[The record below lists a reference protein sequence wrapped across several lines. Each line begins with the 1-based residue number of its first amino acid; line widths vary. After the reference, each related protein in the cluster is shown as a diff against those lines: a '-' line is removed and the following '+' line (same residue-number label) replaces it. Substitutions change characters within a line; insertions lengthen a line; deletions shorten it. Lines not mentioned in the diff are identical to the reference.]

1 MNRRQ
6 KLARRPLRQRI
17 VKVNDEYVN
26 RANRSF
32 DRKMRV
38 LKATIL
44 RDVRKMI
51 VNKNQDVEEMLH
63 EEEDAEKSSEVN
75 KNMYN
80 GGMEEEL
87 KAITNMLGKL
97 MKQFDISEDAAPGP
111 AMDAPP
117 APPMDDEPP
126 LDLGKTQATGG
137 HELEVPD
144 PEGDNDTKESVPPT
158 APGSPATKAERTI
171 KDVIRDEVR
180 KTMVGRPIGVTPNV
194 PAADVA
200 GGGPLV
206 HTNETLFT
214 KSWEEIEELARGRF
228 TTLR

>member
-1 MNRRQ
+1 
-6 KLARRPLRQRI
+6 
-17 VKVNDEYVN
+17 
-26 RANRSF
+26 
-32 DRKMRV
+32 
-38 LKATIL
+38 
-44 RDVRKMI
+44 MI

-63 EEEDAEKSSEVN
+63 EEDTEKSSVN

-158 APGSPATKAERTI
+158 APGSPATKARTI

-180 KTMVGRPIGVTPNV
+180 KTLVGRPIGVTPNV
-194 PAADVA
+194 PTADVA

-206 HTNETLFT
+206 HTNETLFN

-228 TTLR
+228 TTLRQEFEKWQQ